1 MCKNIDEGGQ
11 VYNEIQDKI
20 KPYESQILHIVQSM
34 FKLNSHGDE
43 CDSDSEDSE
52 SYLNE
57 TNDMS
62 GTLGD

>member
-1 MCKNIDEGGQ
+1 
-11 VYNEIQDKI
+11 
-20 KPYESQILHIVQSM
+20 M